1 MIPIQYFL
9 ILGVTLFS
17 IGVYGALS
25 KRNII
30 LVMLS
35 IELMLNSVNIN
46 FIAFSR
52 YLNPDVVTGQLFVV
66 FVMVVT
72 ACEIGVGLG
81 IVLSLYRLR
90 GSLDT
95 DKYNDLKW

>member
-1 MIPIQYFL
+1 MIPIQYYL
-9 ILGVTLFS
+9 ILGATLFS

-30 LVMLS
+30 LVMCS

-52 YLNPDVVTGQLFVV
+52 YLNPEIMTGQLFVI
-66 FVMVVT
+66 FIMVVT
-72 ACEIGVGLG
+72 ASEIGVGLG

-90 GSLDT
+90 GSLNT
-95 DKYNDLKW
+95 DAYNEMKW